1 MLFKV
6 LIVAKTINKTNLLL
20 NVTKLFNELL
30 LIYLVYLTL
39 KVCILI
45 LLFILIFYCI
55 FFLIIS
61 FLAKLINLR
70 ERFFFDF
77 NNKIIDVK
85 DAIEIHCIII
95 FE

>member
-39 KVCILI
+39 N
-45 LLFILIFYCI
+45 I